1 MSGSSRLTTEQFQKW
16 LVKDAPSDKAKEYIL
31 MLLGGVPPS
40 RDFMRGIKVTIRST
54 FDSA

>member
-31 MLLGGVPPS
+31 MLLGRVPPS
-40 RDFMRGIKVTIRST
+40 RDFVRGIKER
-54 FDSA
+54 